1 MTPETL
7 TIAAAACPT
16 VSGRRR
22 HRNPICRS
30 IALICGRVITTARW
44 SPILGRRT
52 SRTGFDATS
61 RHSRRACSKAA
72 DNRESSRSTELPVTS
87 RERWSRHAPM
97 CSGVMCPTGRWMG
110 SAA

>member
-1 MTPETL
+1 MGFTGKDVHVDVPL
-7 TIAAAACPT
+7 SNVAIAYRPQNLIAEEICPI
-16 VSGRRR
+16 VSV
-22 HRNPICRS
+22 PKQS
-30 IALICGRVITTARW
+30 
-44 SPILGRRT
+44 
-52 SRTGFDATS
+52 DATS